1 MRDTLIL
8 TSLVCDTS
16 LIFLDWWPRLAFWF
30 TPQTSYRQ
38 SAWQF
43 TSVSVSHV
51 HTNPQ
56 NWATSF
62 KHCYVLLPLDCCLS
76 KPKVSEAEGAR
87 WPLGMEEES
96 ITISNMF
103 TCLIYFYLC
112 VFYNANSFL
121 LNKDVIIIYKYTNVA
136 GVSKTLIDRITM
148 SGMFEENAQI
158 SQ

>member
-1 MRDTLIL
+1 
-8 TSLVCDTS
+8 
-16 LIFLDWWPRLAFWF
+16 
-30 TPQTSYRQ
+30 
-38 SAWQF
+38 
-43 TSVSVSHV
+43 
-51 HTNPQ
+51 
-56 NWATSF
+56 
-62 KHCYVLLPLDCCLS
+62 
-76 KPKVSEAEGAR
+76 
-87 WPLGMEEES
+87 MEEES